1 MQTKNNRFLTVL
13 AATLWVIT
21 LHAVGLC
28 LVVVLMIAVWS
39 AAAEHPAE
47 AGGFLLQVAGVLAA
61 GAALLSCVWYALK
74 RAGLSPAAR
83 SAVTGALA
91 CPGPVALALY
101 LYAGQ

>member
-1 MQTKNNRFLTVL
+1 MQTENNRFMTVL
-13 AATLWVIT
+13 AAVLWVIT
-21 LHAVGLC
+21 LHAVALC
-28 LVVVLMIAVWS
+28 LVVVLMIAVWG

-47 AGGFLLQVAGVLAA
+47 AGQFLLQVLGILAA
-61 GAALLSCVWYALK
+61 GAAVLGAVWYALK

-101 LYAGQ
+101 LYAG